1 MLSGLDHL
9 GLIVEMDDGDDGMSD
24 GDGGMNDGETFG
36 LTVAEDT
43 EN

>member
-1 MLSGLDHL
+1 
-9 GLIVEMDDGDDGMSD
+9 MDDGDDGMSD
-24 GDGGMNDGETFG
+24 GDGGMDDGETFG